1 MSRGK
6 KPVVLTRGERLRDSA
21 KQGTSVTLPLAIYHR
36 LDLIAEFAE
45 AAGAT
50 RAEII
55 GMLIAD
61 AELDESALEQA
72 VIRYRKLKVG
82 DVIPEEPEQE
92 PEVADA
98 ANVVSIRPR
107 SPGRPPVSEQ
117 SRLGD

>member
-1 MSRGK
+1 VSRGK
-6 KPVVLTRGERLRDSA
+6 KPVLLTRGERLRDSV

-61 AELDESALEQA
+61 AELNEVALEQA
-72 VIRYRKLKVG
+72 VLRYRKLKVG
-82 DVIPEEPEQE
+82 DVIPDQAEERPE
-92 PEVADA
+92 PFDA
-98 ANVVSIRPR
+98 ANVVAIRPR
-107 SPGRPPVSEQ
+107 SPGRPATADQ